1 MLFAI
6 AQLPFFLFFSLI
18 FDPHPL
24 LFFQYAVI
32 QAIYRYFQKAIQPI
46 FSSIGFGFKGIEGLC
61 ITEAASDKS
70 GNERTVTCVKQAK
83 FITDGVISPFRG

>member
-6 AQLPFFLFFSLI
+6 AQLPFFLFFSLN

-24 LFFQYAVI
+24 LFFQYAV
-32 QAIYRYFQKAIQPI
+32 QKAIQPI

-61 ITEAASDKS
+61 ITEVAWDKS
-70 GNERTVTCVKQAK
+70 GNERADTCVKQAK